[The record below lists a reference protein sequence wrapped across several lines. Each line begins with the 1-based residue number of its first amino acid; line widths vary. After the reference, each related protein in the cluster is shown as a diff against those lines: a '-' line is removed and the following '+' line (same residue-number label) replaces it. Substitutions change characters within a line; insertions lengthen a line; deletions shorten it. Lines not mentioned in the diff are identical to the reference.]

1 MNTDALFDDINKK
14 DCLFSD
20 EEDEMSNIKTEK
32 IKDNDIFTFK
42 NHKEVSS
49 SYKKNDI
56 ESKNEDN
63 IENNIGDNIES
74 KNEVLNIESDWN
86 DCLFSDD
93 E

>member
-1 MNTDALFDDINKK
+1 MNTDALFDDVNKK

-20 EEDEMSNIKTEK
+20 EEDEISNINTEK
-32 IKDNDIFTFK
+32 LKENDIFTFK

-56 ESKNEDN
+56 EN
-63 IENNIGDNIES
+63 
-74 KNEVLNIESDWN
+74 NIESDYD